1 MNFGYCIIFS
11 RQQIPPLLTTKMS
24 IQGCGARDVPVTLY
38 LVVRSREPEPISR
51 ERFEHISC
59 GYNTEPLIA
68 DSSGIVLCEECIRRF
83 GLKRFEQASEA
94 SAT

>member
-1 MNFGYCIIFS
+1 
-11 RQQIPPLLTTKMS
+11 
-24 IQGCGARDVPVTLY
+24 VTLY
-38 LVVRSREPEPISR
+38 LVVQNHEATPISL

-59 GYNTEPLIA
+59 GYNTEPLLP

-83 GLKRFEQASEA
+83 GFKPFEQASEA

>member
-1 MNFGYCIIFS
+1 MTFGYCVVFTNS
-11 RQQIPPLLTTKMS
+11 KTPLLLATKMD

-38 LVVRSREPEPISR
+38 LVGHSRDPKPISL

-68 DSSGIVLCEECIRRF
+68 DSSGIALCEECIRRF
-83 GLKRFEQASEA
+83 GLKPFEQTSEA
-94 SAT
+94 